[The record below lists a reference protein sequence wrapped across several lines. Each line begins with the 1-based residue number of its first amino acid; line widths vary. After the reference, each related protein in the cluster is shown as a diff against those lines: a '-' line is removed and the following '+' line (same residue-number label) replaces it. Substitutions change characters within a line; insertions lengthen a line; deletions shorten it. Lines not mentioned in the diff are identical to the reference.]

1 MCLEGWYYKSKHYH
15 ENSHAFSVLQL
26 LRIGKRTWKK
36 KKRREMVMVG
46 ILLARLRTRVDQT
59 CFEEVLT
66 LLLIGCVLWE
76 IDLTSQTLASSS
88 MKWEW

>member
-1 MCLEGWYYKSKHYH
+1 M
-15 ENSHAFSVLQL
+15 A
-26 LRIGKRTWKK
+26 
-36 KKRREMVMVG
+36 MVG

-66 LLLIGCVLWE
+66 LLFIGCVLWE
-76 IDLTSQTLASSS
+76 IDLMSQTLASTS

>member
-1 MCLEGWYYKSKHYH
+1 MSKTT
-15 ENSHAFSVLQL
+15 NARVFSVLQL
-26 LRIGKRTWKK
+26 LMIGKRKWKEK
-36 KKRREMVMVG
+36 ERREMVMVG
-46 ILLARLRTRVDQT
+46 ILLARLRTRVDQI

-66 LLLIGCVLWE
+66 VLLIGCVLWE

>member
-1 MCLEGWYYKSKHYH
+1 
-15 ENSHAFSVLQL
+15 
-26 LRIGKRTWKK
+26 
-36 KKRREMVMVG
+36 MVMVG
-46 ILLARLRTRVDQT
+46 ILLARSCTRVDQT

-76 IDLTSQTLASSS
+76 IDLTSQTLAYSS